1 MDNLNKEKQSEYNK
15 EPIYYCKNCLSLRVR
30 NIPLIDQ
37 SDYCDE
43 CGSTNIEQC
52 TIEEWEEIY
61 KNKFGHKYLDKY

>member
-1 MDNLNKEKQSEYNK
+1 MNNLNKEKQSEYNK
-15 EPIYYCKNCLSLRVR
+15 EPIYYCKNCLSLRIR

-52 TIEEWEEIY
+52 TIEEWEELYI
-61 KNKFGHKYLDKY
+61 NKFGHKYLDKY